1 MERPVLPLG
10 EYVQALQRKGV
21 LSSGAPLGADLAR
34 PVSAVTC
41 DSRSAVPGSLFICKG
56 AAFRPEYLSAALR
69 GGAFAYVSETD
80 YRADAPCIRVGDVRA
95 AMGLLADMAWG
106 HPSGELKVIGLT
118 GTKGKTTAAWFLK
131 SILDAWRE
139 KEGLHSVGLL
149 SSIITDDGAARKP
162 AVLTTPE
169 PLDLQRHL
177 WNAVNAGCGYMV
189 MECSSQALKYGRMA
203 GVELSV
209 GAFLNLGE
217 DHISPKEHP
226 TLEDYFQSK
235 LKIFDHAGNAVVNLD
250 SDRAREILNAAG
262 TVPGRVVTYSME
274 DPAARVYGHKLRP
287 TGAGTAFTLRTPAG
301 ERELEIALPGDFNVS
316 NALCAVAAAG
326 LVGVPFDCVKAG
338 LARTRV
344 PGRMETY
351 TNCGKTVIVDYAHN
365 GMALEA
371 LLRAVRADYPGA
383 PVTAVFGC
391 VGGKALDRREGM
403 GLAAGKLAD
412 RTILTEDDPAGENVT
427 EICEEVGKYVTL
439 AGGTFEIVEDREEAV
454 RRAITEAP
462 AGAVVVLAGKGAEG
476 TQKRKNG
483 PEPCVPDALLA
494 KKYLDLPLAEG

>member
-10 EYVQALQRKGV
+10 EYVQALQRKGL

-56 AAFRPEYLSAALR
+56 AAFKPEYLAQAIR
-69 GGAFAYVSETD
+69 KGAFAYVGETP
-80 YRADAPCIRVGDVRA
+80 YPAAGAGFIGVKDVRG
-95 AMGLLADMAWG
+95 AMALLADMAWG
-106 HPSGELKVIGLT
+106 HPSGKVPIIGLT
-118 GTKGKTTAAWFLK
+118 GTKGKTTTAYFLK
-131 SILDAWRE
+131 SILDEFRQ
-139 KEGLHSVGLL
+139 KNGQMPVGLL
-149 SSIITDDGAARKP
+149 SSIEIYDGISRKP
-162 AVLTTPE
+162 ATLTTPE

-177 WNAVNAGCGYMV
+177 WNAVNSRCGYVV
-189 MECSSQALKYGRMA
+189 MECSSQALKYKRMA
-203 GVELSV
+203 ETELFAGV
-209 GAFLNLGE
+209 FLNFGE

-226 TLEDYFQSK
+226 NLEDYFQSK
-235 LKIFDHAGNAVVNLD
+235 LKIFDLAKIAIINGDSTPLDLISTAAKRCSSTLFFHLREGTFHSIPGGMEFTALYRGKEETFTIPLAGN
-250 SDRAREILNAAG
+250 
-262 TVPGRVVTYSME
+262 
-274 DPAARVYGHKLRP
+274 
-287 TGAGTAFTLRTPAG
+287 
-301 ERELEIALPGDFNVS
+301 FNVS
-316 NALCAVAAAG
+316 NALAALTAAELLG
-326 LVGVPFDCVKAG
+326 ADAQSARAG

-351 TNCGKTVIVDYAHN
+351 VNGGKTVIVDYAHN

-371 LLRAVRADYPGA
+371 LLRAVGEDFPGA

-403 GLAAGKLAD
+403 GLAAGRLAH
-412 RTILTEDDPAGENVT
+412 RVILTEDDPAGENVS